1 MARIIAR
8 LGWNLRH
15 NWKLEMQDLQQRI
28 SYNFRDNSLL
38 EQALTHPSLAKQ
50 KNNQRLEFLGDGV
63 VGLVVAKIVY
73 DLFPNE
79 QEGELARR
87 QASLVRGETLAAI
100 AREIGLGDALKLA
113 TSELQ
118 GGGRNSNSNLEDALE
133 ALIGA
138 IYLDG
143 GLVAVENFMLPRW
156 EILAKTA
163 ISAPKDAKTA
173 LQEWAQGRGLPL
185 PNYKLIA
192 TTGSAHAP
200 IFMIEVSV
208 QGFSPVSSSAASKRA
223 AEQAAAEILL
233 EKLSL

>member
-1 MARIIAR
+1 MAKIIAR
-8 LGWNLRH
+8 SGWNLRR
-15 NWKLEMQDLQQRI
+15 KMQDLQQLI
-28 SYNFRDNSLL
+28 SYNFRNISLL

-87 QASLVRGETLAAI
+87 QASLIRGETLAGI

-156 EILAKTA
+156 KALAQTA

-185 PNYKLIA
+185 PSYQLIA

-200 IFMIEVSV
+200 IFTIEVSV
-208 QGFSPVSSSAASKRA
+208 QGFSPASSSASSKRA

-233 EKLSL
+233 EKLTAKS